1 MIADY
6 ANLCNQLK
14 DLVDDAISK
23 ANNKNEKQGLNE
35 KLDRILSTKTY
46 NDTGLSHP
54 RKYGDLAGSAFIL
67 NVAMRIERSS
77 YINDGSSKTGDLT
90 LETINKLIKEGK
102 CDAWFSAIEKS
113 INDMK
118 LDDYKK
124 HTLVSAMDLVWQKLR
139 ENDYEDNDSYV
150 YRMLTDF
157 IENVKDRQKLETY
170 QSAKLIK
177 SAKEILAIL
186 N

>member
-1 MIADY
+1 M
-6 ANLCNQLK
+6 K
-14 DLVDDAISK
+14 R
-23 ANNKNEKQGLNE
+23 ELNE
-35 KLDRILSTKTY
+35 KLSRILSTETH
-46 NDTGLSHP
+46 NDTGVGPP
-54 RKYGDLAGSAFIL
+54 RKYGDLPGSAFIL
-67 NVAMRIERSS
+67 NVALRIERGS

-102 CDAWFSAIEKS
+102 CDAWFSIIKKS

-118 LDDYKK
+118 LDDYNN
-124 HTLVSAMDLVWQKLR
+124 TLVNALDLVWQKSR
-139 ENDYEDNDSYV
+139 EKDYEDNDSYV

-157 IENVKDRQKLETY
+157 IENVKDKQQLETY

-177 SAKEILAIL
+177 SAEEILTIL